1 MAKLKIPSL
10 QHLARVWHPD
20 PVRIQKALV
29 ALVRNSPNFS
39 YEPVFELVR
48 DLIYLKVPY
57 SQIEQAVIEKVKR
70 EDVRKNFLSL
80 LPLVQKHFQDIEI
93 NFVHQ
98 VARRFYPVGRELAIP
113 FSPPLIYGSSGRL
126 HLPWF
131 SFWRSNPLDKER
143 LALFITVVDDILAQ
157 DPDLEESEFSFLD
170 FSAPDSKS
178 DRRLVVLP
186 GKNIARVSDQERN
199 EMLMIFVRGFQL
211 AKSELVNSYNDGKV
225 QSQIIAKD
233 DDQIPLFE

>member
-29 ALVRNSPNFS
+29 ALVRNSPTFS
-39 YEPVFELVR
+39 YELVFELVR
-48 DLIYLKVPY
+48 DLIYLKIPY
-57 SQIEQAVIEKVKR
+57 SQIEQAIIERVKR

-80 LPLVQKHFQDIEI
+80 LPLVQQHFKGVEI
-93 NFVHQ
+93 SFVHQ
-98 VARRFYPVGRELAIP
+98 VARRFYPVGRELVIP
-113 FSPPLIYGSSGRL
+113 FSPPLIYGSNGKL

-143 LALFITVVDDILAQ
+143 LALFITVIDDIVSQ
-157 DPDLEESEFSFLD
+157 DPDLEQAEFSFLD
-170 FSAPDSKS
+170 FSAPEPKS
-178 DRRLVVLP
+178 DRRLTVLP
-186 GKNIARVSDQERN
+186 GEKIARVSDQERN

-211 AKSELVNSYNDGKV
+211 AKSELSNDHDSSKM
-225 QSQIIAKD
+225 QSQMVDED
-233 DDQIPLFE
+233 DDQLLLF